1 MRPYRV
7 KTPSFLQ
14 RLFPKRVWNLPNKD
28 RVVYLTFDDGP
39 ITRVTPWVLDL
50 LKQHNA
56 KATFFCIGDNIA
68 KHPEVF
74 ARIQAEGHSI
84 GNHTFNHL
92 NGWKTT
98 TENYVENT
106 LRAEETLMKE
116 GCQSKLFR
124 PPYGKI
130 RFEQAK
136 ALRKLGYKIIM
147 WDVLSADFDPAVSK
161 EQCAENVLKHIKPG
175 SIVVFHD
182 SIKAEDRLT
191 YALPKVLDFIREKG
205 WKSDGISYTYS

>member
-1 MRPYRV
+1 M
-7 KTPSFLQ
+7 
-14 RLFPKRVWNLPNKD
+14 PNKD